1 MINNFSLSSF
11 KIEMVGKNYETDTDL
26 VLSTGTAFL
35 YNFNDKIYLITNWHN
50 VTGKNPL
57 TNKTLS
63 SNSSLPHSLNLF
75 FHNSVILE
83 NGDSAVTWEKV
94 LRLALYEK
102 EDEEYS
108 PIWFEHPEHGSKVDV
123 IAISF
128 DETIQSLKD
137 QGIAVIPVN
146 SHDLDLVDFHI
157 LTGMDAFLLG
167 YPLGLVGGGQ
177 LPIWKRGSVASE
189 FIVDIDK
196 LPKYFIDTATTKT
209 GMSGSPV
216 FIKSHGFTMPIGK
229 TEMKDMIMSACFRF
243 GGIYSGRTQI
253 QQDQENIYPDLAIVW
268 KESAIIEILEKQEK
282 STYNFYG

>member
-1 MINNFSLSSF
+1 MINNFSLASF
-11 KIEMVGKNYETDTDL
+11 KIEMVGKNYDTNTDL

-35 YNFNDKIYLITNWHN
+35 YDFNDKIYLITNWHN
-50 VTGKNPL
+50 VTGKNSL
-57 TNKTLS
+57 TKQTLS
-63 SNSSLPHSLNLF
+63 GKSSLPHSLNLF
-75 FHNSVILE
+75 FHNSETME
-83 NGDSAVTWEKV
+83 NGVPAVTWQKTF
-94 LRLALYEK
+94 RLELYEK
-102 EDEEYS
+102 IDGEYF
-108 PIWFEHPEHGSKVDV
+108 PIWYEHPEHGSIVDV
-123 IAISF
+123 IAIPF

-146 SHDLDLVDFHI
+146 SHELGLVNFYI
-157 LTGMDAFLLG
+157 YTGMDAFLLG

-229 TEMKDMIMSACFRF
+229 TEMRDMIMSACFTF

-253 QQDQENIYPDLAIVW
+253 QHDQENKYPDLAIVW
-268 KESAIIEILEKQEK
+268 KESAIIEIIEKKEK
-282 STYNFYG
+282 STYKFYG